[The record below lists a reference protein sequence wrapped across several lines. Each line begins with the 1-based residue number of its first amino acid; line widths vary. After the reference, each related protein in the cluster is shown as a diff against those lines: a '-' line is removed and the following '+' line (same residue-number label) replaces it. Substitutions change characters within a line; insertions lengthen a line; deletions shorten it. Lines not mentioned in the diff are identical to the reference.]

1 MSGLA
6 FENAEPAGQIP
17 SDPRANA
24 TRGHGNVHG
33 NGHGNGH
40 DHAEPERATQALSEP
55 APGMPYSPADSGT
68 SDVAIADWDT
78 LFSAVEARLTST
90 VDELIAALPATS
102 ASTCANQVRI
112 SVLECVAALHQLHS
126 TVAHEL
132 ARRQC
137 IEIDLADAH
146 RALAQ
151 ARIELAGPA
160 HRREPSHMAAPGGQ
174 VGQVAQ
180 AAQAAQAVQAAP
192 APLTQ

>member
-6 FENAEPAGQIP
+6 FENAEPVGQTA
-17 SDPRANA
+17 SDPRADA
-24 TRGHGNVHG
+24 TRGHG

-40 DHAEPERATQALSEP
+40 DRGQPDRATQALSEP
-55 APGMPYSPADSGT
+55 DPGMPYSPADSGA

-78 LFSAVEARLTST
+78 LFSAVEARLTAT

-126 TVAHEL
+126 TMAHEL
-132 ARRQC
+132 ARRQR
-137 IEIDLADAH
+137 IGIDLAHAQG
-146 RALAQ
+146 ALAQ

-160 HRREPSHMAAPGGQ
+160 HRREASHTAAPGGHDGQ
-174 VGQVAQ
+174 VGQPAQ
-180 AAQAAQAVQAAP
+180 AAQAAQAPQM
-192 APLTQ
+192 Q